1 MERPD
6 TGKEDI
12 AAVEERP
19 DAGPEKITYTVEK
32 SREPIISVR
41 GMTKY
46 FGTMA
51 AVNDLSFC
59 LDEEDVFGLIGPNG
73 AGKTTTLRILATVL
87 KKDSGEVVINGIPL
101 EYDSTFENL
110 QNIRKNIGFMP
121 DYLGVYDDLLVSE
134 YLDFFAR
141 AFYIEEKMRPFVINE
156 ALEIAGVTE
165 LKDREIEGLSRG
177 MKQRLGLARILL
189 HDPKILLLDEP
200 AAGLDPRARVE
211 LREIIKGLRKKGKTI
226 IISSHILE
234 DIEDFCNRIGIID
247 EGTMIKIE
255 DIETL
260 SRETIKY
267 TICKVALLEKK
278 EEGKD
283 FLASQQL
290 VKNLVWEEDRLRFDY
305 MGTDKE
311 LSMLLKEMVNKDF
324 EVLSFSK
331 EKPRL
336 EDVYLKFTE
345 RKPIK

>member
-1 MERPD
+1 ME
-6 TGKEDI
+6 KQDI
-12 AAVEERP
+12 GVKDSAP
-19 DAGPEKITYTVEK
+19 AGENYP
-32 SREPIISVR
+32 RDIIKVR
-41 GMTKY
+41 SLTKY
-46 FGTMA
+46 FATKA
-51 AVNDLSFC
+51 AVNDLNFN
-59 LDEEDVFGLIGPNG
+59 LEEKDVFGLIGPNG

-87 KKDSGEVVINGIPL
+87 RKDSGEVIIDDIPL
-101 EYDSTFENL
+101 EYDTNHTSL
-110 QNIRKNIGFMP
+110 QQIRSRIGFMP

-156 ALEIAGVTE
+156 ALEITGIKE
-165 LKDREIEGLSRG
+165 LAEREIEGLSRG

-234 DIEDFCNRIGIID
+234 DIEDFCNKIGIIED
-247 EGTMIKIE
+247 GHIIKLE
-255 DIETL
+255 DMETL
-260 SRETIKY
+260 SRQTIKY
-267 TICKVALLEKK
+267 KICRVMLLKKK

-283 FLASQQL
+283 FLASKPL
-290 VKNLVWEEDRLRFDY
+290 VKNLVWEEEKLRFDFH
-305 MGTDKE
+305 GTDEE
-311 LSMLLKEMVNKDF
+311 LASLLKEMVKLDF

>member
-1 MERPD
+1 MENQEAIVRSD
-6 TGKEDI
+6 NAGTDGMSKE
-12 AAVEERP
+12 
-19 DAGPEKITYTVEK
+19 
-32 SREPIISVR
+32 IIKVR
-41 GMTKY
+41 GLTKY
-46 FGTMA
+46 FESKA
-51 AVNDLSFC
+51 AVNDLSFN
-59 LDEEDVFGLIGPNG
+59 LHEHDVFGLIGPNG

-87 KKDSGEVVINGIPL
+87 KKDSGEVVIDDVPL
-101 EYDSTFENL
+101 EYDSGQDSL
-110 QNIRKNIGFMP
+110 RKIRSRIGFMP
-121 DYLGVYDDLLVSE
+121 DFLGVYDDLLVSE

-156 ALEIAGVTE
+156 AMEIAGITE
-165 LKDREIEGLSRG
+165 LKEREIEGLSRG

-211 LREIIKGLRKKGKTI
+211 LREIIKGLRKRGKTI

-234 DIEDFCNRIGIID
+234 DIEDFCNRIGII
-247 EGTMIKIE
+247 EGGTIIKLE

-267 TICKVALLEKK
+267 TICRVTLLNRK
-278 EEGKD
+278 EEARD
-283 FLASQQL
+283 LLASKPL
-290 VKNLVWEEDRLRFDY
+290 VENLVWEEDKLKFNF
-305 MGTDKE
+305 MGPDEE
-311 LSMLLKEMVNKDF
+311 LAALNKEMIMNNFDV
-324 EVLSFSK
+324 VSFSK

>member
-1 MERPD
+1 ME
-6 TGKEDI
+6 KQDI
-12 AAVEERP
+12 GVKDSVPVDENYPR
-19 DAGPEKITYTVEK
+19 D
-32 SREPIISVR
+32 IIKVR
-41 GMTKY
+41 GLTKY
-46 FGTMA
+46 FATKA
-51 AVNDLSFC
+51 AVNDLNFN
-59 LDEEDVFGLIGPNG
+59 LEEKDVFGLIGPNG

-87 KKDSGEVVINGIPL
+87 RKDSGEIIIDGIPL
-101 EYDSTFENL
+101 EYDTNHTSL
-110 QNIRKNIGFMP
+110 RKIRSRIGFMP

-156 ALEIAGVTE
+156 SLEITGI
-165 LKDREIEGLSRG
+165 KDLAEREIEGLSRG

-234 DIEDFCNRIGIID
+234 DIEDFCNRIGIIED
-247 EGTMIKIE
+247 GHIIKFE

-260 SRETIKY
+260 SRQTIKY
-267 TICKVALLEKK
+267 KICRVMLLKKK

-283 FLASQQL
+283 FLASKPL
-290 VKNLVWEEDRLRFDY
+290 VKNLVWEEEKLRFDFH
-305 MGTDKE
+305 GTDEE
-311 LSMLLKEMVNKDF
+311 LSSLLKEMVKLDF
-324 EVLSFSK
+324 DVLSFSK

>member
-1 MERPD
+1 MENQDIGVKDSPEVMENPPD
-6 TGKEDI
+6 DI
-12 AAVEERP
+12 I
-19 DAGPEKITYTVEK
+19 K
-32 SREPIISVR
+32 VR
-41 GMTKY
+41 GLTKY
-46 FGTMA
+46 FATKA
-51 AVNDLSFC
+51 AVNDLSFS
-59 LDEEDVFGLIGPNG
+59 LEEKDVFGLIGPNG

-87 KKDSGEVVINGIPL
+87 RKDSGEIVIGGIPL
-101 EYDSTFENL
+101 EYDTGHANL
-110 QNIRKNIGFMP
+110 RRIRKTIGFMP
-121 DYLGVYDDLLVSE
+121 DFLGVYDDLLVSE

-156 ALEIAGVTE
+156 ALEITGIKE
-165 LKDREIEGLSRG
+165 LAEREIEGLSRG

-234 DIEDFCNRIGIID
+234 DIEDFCNRIGIIED
-247 EGTMIKIE
+247 GHIIKFE

-260 SRETIKY
+260 SRQTIKY
-267 TICKVALLEKK
+267 TICRVMLLKRK

-283 FLASQQL
+283 FLASKPL
-290 VKNLVWEEDRLRFDY
+290 VKNLVWEEEKLRFDFL
-305 MGTDKE
+305 GSDEE
-311 LSMLLKEMVNKDF
+311 LASLLKEMINLDY

-336 EDVYLKFTE
+336 EDVYMKFTE

>member
-1 MERPD
+1 ME
-6 TGKEDI
+6 KQDI
-12 AAVEERP
+12 GVKDSVPVDENYPR
-19 DAGPEKITYTVEK
+19 D
-32 SREPIISVR
+32 IIKVR
-41 GMTKY
+41 GLTKY
-46 FGTMA
+46 FATKA
-51 AVNDLSFC
+51 AVNDLNFN
-59 LDEEDVFGLIGPNG
+59 LEEKDVFGLIGPNG

-87 KKDSGEVVINGIPL
+87 RKDSGEVIIDGIPL
-101 EYDSTFENL
+101 EYDTNHTSL
-110 QNIRKNIGFMP
+110 RKIRATIGFMP

-156 ALEIAGVTE
+156 SLELTGIKE
-165 LKDREIEGLSRG
+165 LAEREIEGLSRG

-247 EGTMIKIE
+247 DGHIIKFE

-260 SRETIKY
+260 SRQTIKY
-267 TICKVALLEKK
+267 KICRVMLLKKK

-283 FLASQQL
+283 FLASKPL
-290 VKNLVWEEDRLRFDY
+290 VKNLVWEEEKLRFDFH
-305 MGTDKE
+305 GTDEE
-311 LSMLLKEMVNKDF
+311 LSSLLKEMVKLDF
-324 EVLSFSK
+324 DVLSFSK